1 MCYQFFF
8 VARIPPKKNTWAQGR
23 LLMQSATLHG
33 GARDFQMFEQSSR
46 LASQRECGSILQCL
60 DGSSLHP
67 GMCLFFS
74 GGGEEKRK
82 SWLSCMDCYMCFVL
96 KKRPFIY
103 LDIQSISSCIL
114 HRLMRCDFN
123 MTRDSR
129 SWHIVLNT
137 TISAAWLW
145 PQFNWLNSLDLPKQQ
160 VVQRLLGH
168 GMFRAVG
175 DVGRRP
181 RVVNRNSKCPLN
193 MPFHQVGEGSPE
205 YT

>member
-1 MCYQFFF
+1 MHAF
-8 VARIPPKKNTWAQGR
+8 PPKKH
-23 LLMQSATLHG
+23 L
-33 GARDFQMFEQSSR
+33 GARETSYAVSDVAWWCAR
-46 LASQRECGSILQCL
+46 LSDVWTVVQVGFSKGVWIHITMPWRQFLT
-60 DGSSLHP
+60 P
-67 GMCLFFS
+67 GDVSFFFR
-74 GGGEEKRK
+74 GGGRK
-82 SWLSCMDCYMCFVL
+82 KGKVGCLAWIVICVFFL